1 MYKRQVW
8 NDLGLTEFEK
18 EWVHNVSS
26 NDVKIFN
33 ENILDN
39 IDRVSEIKIFGGEP
53 VLLDRMWEFLDKVE
67 DDDAKQIDIVM
78 STNLTQI
85 KHKDWSLLDIDK
97 KFKSLKLMVSC
108 DHYGEQLEFIR
119 YPIDV
124 KQFEQ
129 NLQIMKDYIIFIA
142 CTVSVLNV
150 FDLKK
155 IEEYYKDFAV
165 SFEPVYSPKSLSIKN
180 IPNKEIL
187 RIKVLGKKIVNGE
200 MHILESNFDYVFS
213 VLNGKIDE
221 GTIKNLFTTIRND
234 DKKIDI
240 SFKIPDKVLTGSKY
254 DIDIIINKPLE
265 EVIIAG
271 AIKPH
276 QVNSFFEQEILL
288 EPLASGGIFKMTR
301 APSKP
306 GIQIWSGI
314 IAHPEG
320 MITFTKSIDIVDK
333 I

>member
-1 MYKRQVW
+1 MKNMFNLNFFRNIGFPLYLFIYLIIPYSAITQTLKVDFIRNLETSLNKR
-8 NDLGLTEFEK
+8 D
-18 EWVHNVSS
+18 
-26 NDVKIFN
+26 
-33 ENILDN
+33 
-39 IDRVSEIKIFGGEP
+39 
-53 VLLDRMWEFLDKVE
+53 
-67 DDDAKQIDIVM
+67 
-78 STNLTQI
+78 
-85 KHKDWSLLDIDK
+85 
-97 KFKSLKLMVSC
+97 
-108 DHYGEQLEFIR
+108 LEFIR
-119 YPIDV
+119 KNFRNDENKNIP
-124 KQFEQ
+124 KQFS
-129 NLQIMKDYIIFIA
+129 KIINDFPD
-142 CTVSVLNV
+142 S
-150 FDLKK
+150 KWK
-155 IEEYYKDFAV
+155 IKRLE
-165 SFEPVYSPKSLSIKN
+165 SN

-187 RIKVLGKKIVNGE
+187 RIKVSGRKIVNGE
-200 MHILESNFDYVFS
+200 MHILESDFDYVFS

-320 MITFTKSIDIVDK
+320 IITFTKSIDIVEK

>member
-1 MYKRQVW
+1 M
-8 NDLGLTEFEK
+8 
-18 EWVHNVSS
+18 
-26 NDVKIFN
+26 FN
-33 ENILDN
+33 LNLFKNIGVPLYL
-39 IDRVSEIKIFGGEP
+39 IIYLIIPYSAITQT
-53 VLLDRMWEFLDKVE
+53 LKV
-67 DDDAKQIDIVM
+67 D
-78 STNLTQI
+78 
-85 KHKDWSLLDIDK
+85 
-97 KFKSLKLMVSC
+97 
-108 DHYGEQLEFIR
+108 FIR
-119 YPIDV
+119 NLETSLNKRDLDFIRKNFRNDENQNIP
-124 KQFEQ
+124 KQFS
-129 NLQIMKDYIIFIA
+129 KIINDFPDSKWKIKR
-142 CTVSVLNV
+142 
-150 FDLKK
+150 LK
-155 IEEYYKDFAV
+155 
-165 SFEPVYSPKSLSIKN
+165 SN

-200 MHILESNFDYVFS
+200 IHILESNFDYVFS

-254 DIDIIINKPLE
+254 DIDIILNKPLE
-265 EVIIAG
+265 EEIIAG

-288 EPLASGGIFKMTR
+288 EPLVSGGIFKMTR

-314 IAHPEG
+314 IAHPHG
-320 MITFTKSIDIVDK
+320 MITFTKSIDIVDE